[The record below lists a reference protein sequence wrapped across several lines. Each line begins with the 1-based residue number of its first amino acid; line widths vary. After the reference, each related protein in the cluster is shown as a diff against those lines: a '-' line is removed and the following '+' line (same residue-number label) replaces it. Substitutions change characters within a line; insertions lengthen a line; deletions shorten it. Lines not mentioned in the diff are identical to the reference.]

1 MPGTPTTHAELPNPA
16 MEDADIV
23 PADLLALANA
33 LDQRVLLRATSAA
46 DRDARH
52 GGVDDGTAVI
62 NTLDGTLWMRADG
75 EWLTMWQ
82 KTTEWTNCTLG
93 STLQGPIQI
102 RAELSGGKLKATMSG
117 LMTKTDGTDISAA
130 TMGGGSVVC
139 TVPASFIPTGASTPT
154 IMMLGGISLTG
165 GSFASVA
172 RLQLDTS
179 SGQIIVFGNQNPATG
194 GTPYEGT
201 PWISFDSAWYWVD
214 V

>member
-1 MPGTPTTHAELPNPA
+1 MPGDPTTYAELPIPA

-23 PADLLALANA
+23 PADLLSLANA
-33 LDQRVLLRATSAA
+33 LDQRVLLRATSSA
-46 DRDARH
+46 DRDARY
-52 GGVDDGTAVI
+52 GGVEDGTAVI
-62 NTLDGTLWMRADG
+62 NSQDGTLWMRADG
-75 EWLTMWQ
+75 AWLTMWQ

-93 STLQGPIQI
+93 STLQGPIRI
-102 RAELSGGKLKATMSG
+102 RSELSGGKVKATMSG

-130 TMGGGSVVC
+130 TMGGGSVIC
-139 TVPASFIPTGASTPT
+139 TVPSSLIPTAAGTPT
-154 IMMLGGISLTG
+154 VMMLGGISLTG